1 MRAVLAGAV
10 GAILALSIQAA
21 ANVMIRDHFFTT
33 GHLAVLSSTGGR
45 GTVYLKESVNSK
57 AFSMLTSDSLQFT
70 DKDGNIVM
78 MIDGKSK
85 AIAFFDSE
93 GNLQKVIK

>member
-1 MRAVLAGAV
+1 MKSILAGAV

-33 GHLAVLSSTGGR
+33 GHLAVLTSTGGR
-45 GTVYLKESVNSK
+45 GSVYLKESVNSK

-70 DKDGNIVM
+70 DSKGNIVM

-85 AIAFFDSE
+85 AIAFFDSK
-93 GNLQKVIK
+93 GNVEKVLK